1 MTELFTSIFAIHHP
15 SWADI
20 HTCTKLMLTRDE
32 RMMLTDKARE
42 EAQQL
47 NLADPDG
54 TSEVNLAFPIVERD
68 WDPNNGEMTHLEHY
82 RKCIL
87 ATL

>member
-1 MTELFTSIFAIHHP
+1 MTELFTSIFDIHHP

-20 HTCTKLMLTRDE
+20 HTYMKLMLTGDE
-32 RMMLTDKARE
+32 RRMLTDKARE

-47 NLADPDG
+47 HLADPDG
-54 TSEVNLAFPIVERD
+54 TSEANLAVPIADPD
-68 WDPNNGEMTHLEHY
+68 WDSNNGEMMHLEHY

-87 ATL
+87 VAL